1 MVWGGGSRGG
11 GVVGFHRRW
20 FHYITR
26 WNVCI
31 IEKGVLTVKGTIE
44 NINKENL
51 SVYVVC
57 VVYGVATAGNS

>member
-1 MVWGGGSRGG
+1 MVSLYNK
-11 GVVGFHRRW
+11 VECV
-20 FHYITR
+20 Y
-26 WNVCI
+26 
-31 IEKGVLTVKGTIE
+31 IEKGVLTVKVTIE